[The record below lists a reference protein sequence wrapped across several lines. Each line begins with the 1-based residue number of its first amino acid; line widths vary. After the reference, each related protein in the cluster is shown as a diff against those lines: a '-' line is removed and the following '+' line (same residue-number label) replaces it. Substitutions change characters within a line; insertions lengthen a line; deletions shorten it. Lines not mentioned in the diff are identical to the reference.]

1 MAKPNVFLII
11 NHRQVL
17 CLKIIWLILKT
28 LMLIRENMQRKAG
41 INYLRKF
48 PIIKNS
54 LHLSANLL

>member
-11 NHRQVL
+11 NYRQVL
-17 CLKIIWLILKT
+17 FLKIIWHILKT

-48 PIIKNS
+48 LIIKNS